1 MKIADIIKVFD
12 EAAPAELQESYD
24 NAGLIIGSPDDE
36 VKAALITLDVTEE
49 VIEEAINLKCDL
61 IIAHHPLIFKGLK
74 SLGRKNP
81 VERMTIT
88 CIRNNIAVF
97 AIHTNLDNV
106 LTGVNLRIC
115 DKLKVKNPVV
125 LEPKRQ
131 QMRKLVTF
139 CPADYTDKVRIA
151 IFEAGAG
158 HIGDYDYCSF
168 NVSGQGTF
176 RGLEGATPFVGK
188 VNELHFENEVR
199 IETIFPVYRQRQIV
213 EALLSAHP
221 YEEVAY
227 DIYPVTNEYN
237 IVGAGMIGS
246 LDSPVETE
254 VFFERIKNVFNAK
267 SIRHTKLIFDKI
279 QRVAVC
285 GGSGSFLLGSALA
298 RKADIFVTADV
309 KYHDFFEADG
319 KIIIAD
325 IGHFESE
332 QFTPELIKD
341 ILLEKIPT
349 FATRLS
355 QVNTNPV
362 FYYL

>member
-1 MKIADIIKVFD
+1 
-12 EAAPAELQESYD
+12 
-24 NAGLIIGSPDDE
+24 
-36 VKAALITLDVTEE
+36 
-49 VIEEAINLKCDL
+49 
-61 IIAHHPLIFKGLK
+61 
-74 SLGRKNP
+74 
-81 VERMTIT
+81 
-88 CIRNNIAVF
+88 
-97 AIHTNLDNV
+97 
-106 LTGVNLRIC
+106 
-115 DKLKVKNPVV
+115 
-125 LEPKRQ
+125 
-131 QMRKLVTF
+131 
-139 CPADYTDKVRIA
+139 
-151 IFEAGAG
+151 
-158 HIGDYDYCSF
+158 
-168 NVSGQGTF
+168 
-176 RGLEGATPFVGK
+176 
-188 VNELHFENEVR
+188 
-199 IETIFPVYRQRQIV
+199 
-213 EALLSAHP
+213 
-221 YEEVAY
+221 VAY

>member
-12 EAAPAELQESYD
+12 EAAPVELQESYD

-81 VERMTIT
+81 VERMAIT

-106 LTGVNLRIC
+106 LTGVNRRIC

-213 EALLSAHP
+213 DALLSAHP